1 MPLMR
6 SGKLTAPSWRCTA
19 PESAMSL
26 GVRELRAAESRHI
39 CLHSVE
45 NRGMFAPSPPQPPSG
60 HWTSGVLLRQMD
72 RRACRLSFMR
82 TTLLSCRTKSSPN
95 LQKKRAFERFLKMRP
110 KQRQQIE
117 TQPKVG
123 NEGSNPF
130 ARSKFPQGR
139 QADKKCRSGRFLLTW
154 PSFPSLESRR

>member
-45 NRGMFAPSPPQPPSG
+45 IGVCSPRHHRDPAPFNNQE
-60 HWTSGVLLRQMD
+60 V
-72 RRACRLSFMR
+72 
-82 TTLLSCRTKSSPN
+82 
-95 LQKKRAFERFLKMRP
+95 
-110 KQRQQIE
+110 
-117 TQPKVG
+117 
-123 NEGSNPF
+123 
-130 ARSKFPQGR
+130 
-139 QADKKCRSGRFLLTW
+139 
-154 PSFPSLESRR
+154 